1 MWMWPVM
8 MVMVMVH
15 AIVQAHAVLLDRVLL
30 LLLLV
35 VVWLLVLGHVRSEAT
50 RAAPQCNGDFAVQHL
65 EENCVN
71 VWTRLGLFSNLF
83 WAMFS

>member
-15 AIVQAHAVLLDRVLL
+15 AIVQAHAVLLDRV

-65 EENCVN
+65 EGNSVN
-71 VWTRLGLFSNLF
+71 VCPWLGLFSNLF

>member
-1 MWMWPVM
+1 M

>member
-30 LLLLV
+30 LLV
-35 VVWLLVLGHVRSEAT
+35 VVWLLVLGHMWSEAT

-65 EENCVN
+65 EGNSVN